1 MRVIRTIE
9 KISMFNMDNDNSQ
22 NKRRIYLAVATIW
35 LILLVTLMSSIVV
48 FDLQLARTR
57 FLQRAN
63 RHYQA
68 VNDRTHIIDSILEG
82 FAAMISVTDD
92 LGERARI
99 RRYAREMLEKY
110 PFIFMFEI
118 VEKVP
123 DDKITAFIERYRK
136 NVYPK
141 FQVKGFSYESDRQ
154 WQSIRKTTYHL
165 PIVFMEPFP
174 KESHKVLGLDLS
186 ANKVFMHALRQSEVR
201 NQAVSSDPF
210 KLVEGYVGY
219 IIHRPIPAKKT
230 QTRRHLTN
238 NEGDTQFAVLVVR
251 ADSLLESSPQLLPG
265 MRELLY
271 KGTFNEKDFKGYLQ
285 RRGETRAGWAASKI
299 FPHLRVRMQV
309 DSISQPFVLLVDQQ
323 LGWWIISW
331 GKLGVALLVAL
342 FTFGVMLAYA
352 RLYFRGELARAN
364 RYLQI
369 SRAMIIGLDHHGNV
383 NLINP
388 RACEILGY
396 DKTELMG
403 RNWFKTVI
411 PNHSRDE
418 VYKDFLRIV
427 AGDIEPAKRYENDVV
442 TKSGETRRIDWNN
455 DIDVNKKGEVIGTLS
470 SGQDIT
476 ERRRAEEQAQRQQRD
491 MAHFMRVSTM
501 GEMATG
507 MAHELNQPLTA
518 LLSYCGTAKA
528 LVKSRA
534 SPPKQIAD
542 ILSGA
547 IEQAHHAADII
558 RHLREFVSKNDDTVE
573 IFDLNKMIVDLVTL
587 LRWEIQESGGT
598 IQVIPDNRHCR
609 IRACK
614 IQIEQVLVNL
624 LRNSLDAIRNNK
636 IEGKVTIRTRLS
648 NNGMIKVTVTDNG
661 PGIEASIAETLFEPF
676 HTTKKTGMGIGLSL
690 SRSIIETNGGTLW
703 VDNDYTEG
711 ASFGFSLPAINW
723 RRVKS
728 LLSSS

>member
-1 MRVIRTIE
+1 
-9 KISMFNMDNDNSQ
+9 MDNNNSQ
-22 NKRRIYLAVATIW
+22 NKRRIYLAVVTIW

-48 FDLQLARTR
+48 FDLQRARTR
-57 FLQRAN
+57 FLERAT

-82 FAAMISVTDD
+82 FAAMISVTHD

-99 RRYAREMLEKY
+99 RRYAQEMLKTY

-123 DDKITAFIERYRK
+123 DDKITALIEHYRK

-174 KESHKVLGLDLS
+174 KESRKVLGLDLS
-186 ANKVFMHALRQSEVR
+186 SNNFFMRALRESEVR
-201 NQAVSSDPF
+201 NQAVASDPF
-210 KLVEGYVGY
+210 KLVEGYLGY
-219 IIHRPIPAKKT
+219 IIHRPIPASNAQT
-230 QTRRHLTN
+230 QPHSTS

-251 ADSLLESSPQLLPG
+251 ADSLLDSSPQLLPG

-271 KGTFNEKDFKGYLQ
+271 KETFSEQDPKGYLQ
-285 RRGETRAGWAASKI
+285 RRGEARAGWVASKI

-309 DSISQPFVLLVDQQ
+309 DSVSQPFVLLVDQQ
-323 LGWWIISW
+323 LGWWVISW
-331 GKLGVALLVAL
+331 GKLGFSLLLAL

-352 RLYFRGELARAN
+352 RLYFRGEIARAN

-369 SRAMIIGLDHHGNV
+369 SRAMIIGLDRNGNV

-396 DKTELMG
+396 DETELMG
-403 RNWFKTVI
+403 QNWFTTVI
-411 PNHSRDE
+411 PDSNRDE
-418 VYKDFLRIV
+418 VYRDFLRIV
-427 AGDIEPAKRYENDVV
+427 SGDSEPSKRYENDVV

-455 DIDVNKKGEVIGTLS
+455 DIDVNKRGEVIGTLS

-476 ERRRAEEQAQRQQRD
+476 ERKRAEEQAQRQQRD

-518 LLSYCGTAKA
+518 LVSYCGTAKA
-528 LVKSRA
+528 LIKSLA
-534 SPPKQIAD
+534 SPPTRITE
-542 ILSGA
+542 ILSSA

-558 RHLREFVSKNDDTVE
+558 RHLREFVSKNDGAVE
-573 IFDLNKMIVDLVTL
+573 IFDLNNMIVELVML

-598 IQVIPDNRHCR
+598 IQVIPDPRHCR
-609 IRACK
+609 VKACK

-624 LRNSLDAIRNNK
+624 LRNSLDALRDSK
-636 IEGKVTIRTRLS
+636 TEGRVVVRSRLS
-648 NNGMIKVTVTDNG
+648 EDGMIEVTVTDNG
-661 PGIEASIAETLFEPF
+661 PGIEASIAETLFQPF

-690 SRSIIETNGGTLW
+690 SRSIIETNGGKLW
-703 VDNDYTEG
+703 MDSDYTDG
-711 ASFGFSLPAINW
+711 ASFGFSLPGID
-723 RRVKS
+723 
-728 LLSSS
+728 